1 MVLVHCGKNTERS
14 MTMELIGTYR
24 HELKYLIS
32 PADHHALRQ
41 RLRAVMKRDPHVGAD
56 GRYTIRSVY
65 FDNY

>member
-1 MVLVHCGKNTERS
+1 
-14 MTMELIGTYR
+14 MELIGTYR